1 MKQGYIYIMT
11 NKKNGTLYIGVTS
24 NLVQRVYQHKNHLV
38 DGFTKRYALELLV
51 YYEPYEDI
59 TAAIEREKQL
69 KAGSRKKKVELI
81 ELVNSNWQDLYPVI
95 I

>member
-81 ELVNSNWQDLYPVI
+81 ESVNSNWQDLYPVI